1 MLRGGSSV
9 TLDDDKPL
17 HHGIVRFPASKQ
29 HRLRRTETLHS
40 SCAHDLR
47 DLGHELVIVPVLLQG
62 AHAVLLDVFEDRLQL
77 RVVGQIV
84 ELARLAELRGLAL
97 DGRVVHG
104 NILQVAAHDIVCFLR
119 CCLQVVGLHRELF
132 AAVNEPDDEA
142 AGALQRLAF
151 LSSWWHD
158 HGLLAV
164 ELRLGLQAPDDDH
177 ISRRPSPWGA
187 HHSATATAT
196 TRSRLLA
203 TNAAG
208 TAAAEGRGQREVNVL
223 LAVQAH
229 QEGRDVAD
237 LLADADV
244 TLADERAGVVDGLG
258 KAELEHLGLQAALH
272 DLRGGQTQD
281 IIELL
286 LGLQQQAE
294 TGHAA
299 EERIALEHPL
309 LTLLVERQQRTC
321 GSADLR
327 KGVIHTPHLAF
338 VLQAVLA
345 DDLHLRVQ
353 ALLLERALWLTEA
366 LAIVDV
372 ALLTHGCSRGDFV
385 W

>member
-229 QEGRDVAD
+229 EEGGDVAN
-237 LLADADV
+237 LLANANV
-244 TLADERAGVVDGLG
+244 PLADQGPCVVDGLRQA
-258 KAELEHLGLQAALH
+258 KLEHLGLQAALH
-272 DLRGGQTQD
+272 DLRGREAEHVV
-281 IIELL
+281 ELL
-286 LGLQQQAE
+286 LGLEQQAE
-294 TGHAA
+294 PNHAA
-299 EERIALEHPL
+299 QQGIALEHSL
-309 LTLLVERQQRTC
+309 LALLVEGEQRTGC
-321 GSADLR
+321 SPDL
-327 KGVIHTPHLAF
+327 GQGEVDTPHLAL